1 MKQLNVKDLITVGI
15 FTAIYLVVFCYF
27 YARLY
32 TVFNS
37 IFRINLSNRLWYT
50 VYFICDEN

>member
-15 FTAIYLVVFCYF
+15 LQPFIWSSFCYF

-32 TVFNS
+32 TVLIPF
-37 IFRINLSNRLWYT
+37 
-50 VYFICDEN
+50 